1 MSAEITVR
9 HCRGIE
15 EMNACVELQRRVW
28 SERDLEIVPNT
39 IFLVAAQIGGHVL
52 GAFDGAEM
60 IGFTF
65 AMPGVREGKP
75 FLHSHMTALL
85 EPYRDRGVGRRLKLF
100 QREDALARGIGM
112 VEWTFDPLATRNAH
126 FNLDR
131 LGAIVRRGVRNAYGI
146 TSSPVHRGLPTDRLV
161 AEWHLDSPRVRGIL
175 EGRVAA
181 PRGRVAEITVP
192 ENIEDRNAV
201 SLAEVARIQDRVMAE
216 FESCFAR
223 GYTAIA
229 TAGSPQGFKY
239 VLEAEFSGGV
249 NPPHQKAEA

>member
-1 MSAEITVR
+1 
-9 HCRGIE
+9 
-15 EMNACVELQRRVW
+15 MNTCVELQRRVW
-28 SERDLEIVPNT
+28 GERDLEIVPNT
-39 IFLVAAQIGGHVL
+39 VFIVVAQIGGQVL
-52 GAFDGAEM
+52 GAFAGAEM

-65 AMPGVREGKP
+65 AIPGVREGKP

-100 QREDALARGIGM
+100 QREDALARGIDM

-131 LGAIVRRGVRNAYGI
+131 LGAIVRRAVRNAYGV
-146 TSSPVHRGLPTDRLV
+146 TSSPMHRGLPTDRLV
-161 AEWHLDSPRVRGIL
+161 AEWHLDSPRVRQIL
-175 EGRVAA
+175 GGRVAA

-216 FESCFAR
+216 FKSCFAR
-223 GYTAIA
+223 GYTAVA
-229 TAGSPQGFKY
+229 TARSPHGFKY
-239 VLEAEFSGGV
+239 ILDAEFSPGV
-249 NPPHQKAEA
+249 NPPHRKAVV